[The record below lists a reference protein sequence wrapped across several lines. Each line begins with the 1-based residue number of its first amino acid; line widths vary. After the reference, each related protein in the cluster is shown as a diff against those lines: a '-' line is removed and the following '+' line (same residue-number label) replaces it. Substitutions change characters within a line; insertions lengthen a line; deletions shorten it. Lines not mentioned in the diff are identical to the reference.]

1 MLHILKS
8 TPNQGPAVPAHLQMK
23 RILSISFGIVV
34 VLAFAMLYTV
44 WKASQEPVTH
54 TPSAV
59 ETGRAQLHAQLE
71 QAKKV
76 EGQAE
81 KQNWNAPAPL
91 RAMIDGHKQRI
102 EKLKDNKEA
111 AEIVAYDRDAIE
123 RLEKRIVAI
132 AQEEAAQAA
141 AQKEAAR
148 QAAVETPQP

>member
-1 MLHILKS
+1 
-8 TPNQGPAVPAHLQMK
+8 MK

-91 RAMIDGHKQRI
+91 RAMVDGHKQRI
-102 EKLKDNKEA
+102 EKLKDNKET
-111 AEIVAYDRDAIE
+111 AEILAYDRDAIE

-148 QAAVETPQP
+148 QAAAAAPPP